1 MRVFCI
7 LILLFLEMNNSKKNV
22 YTILASY
29 SGGCGFSQVAKR
41 KIYRHYKFKERLCGV
56 EETYDFGEPNLE
68 NVDIEQISFDEFMIT
83 KETVQ
88 SAISY
93 LKNKDELT
101 KKIFYLY
108 YFMDKSIKEIADL
121 FSVKESNV
129 KNKLYRTLKE
139 IRQYLLKEGME

>member
-1 MRVFCI
+1 MLQIFFKRPIQVI
-7 LILLFLEMNNSKKNV
+7 RRHGIEYLKKPEAFV
-22 YTILASY
+22 M
-29 SGGCGFSQVAKR
+29 QVAKR

-108 YFMDKSIKEIADL
+108 YFIDKSIKEIADL

>member
-1 MRVFCI
+1 M
-7 LILLFLEMNNSKKNV
+7 
-22 YTILASY
+22 
-29 SGGCGFSQVAKR
+29 QVAKR